1 MPRVIITAGAVIGLE
16 RCRQFLASKNHL
28 AAARAAKV
36 IATSFK
42 QLESHP
48 EIGRPDNDSPEL
60 RELIIEFGASGYVA
74 LYRYVPSEGAIY
86 ILAFK
91 HQKELEL

>member
-1 MPRVIITAGAVIGLE
+1 MSRVIITVGAVMGLE
-16 RCRQFLASKNHL
+16 HCRQFLASKNHL

-48 EIGRPDNDSPEL
+48 EIGRPDHDPPEL
-60 RELIIEFGASGYVA
+60 RELIIEV
-74 LYRYVPSEGAIY
+74 
-86 ILAFK
+86 
-91 HQKELEL
+91 HQVM

>member
-1 MPRVIITAGAVIGLE
+1 MPRVIVTVGAVMGLE
-16 RCRQFLASKNHL
+16 RCRQFLASKNYL

-42 QLESHP
+42 QLERHP

-60 RELIIEFGASGYVA
+60 RELIIEFGASGYIA
-74 LYRYVPSEGAIY
+74 LYRYVPSEDVVY
-86 ILAFK
+86 VLAFK
-91 HQKELEL
+91 HQKELGF

>member
-1 MPRVIITAGAVIGLE
+1 MPRVIVTVGAVMGLE

-48 EIGRPDNDSPEL
+48 EIGRPDNNTPEL
-60 RELIIEFGASGYVA
+60 RELIIEFGASGYIA
-74 LYRYVPSEGAIY
+74 LYRYVPSEDVVY
-86 ILAFK
+86 VLAFK
-91 HQKELEL
+91 HQKELEF

>member
-1 MPRVIITAGAVIGLE
+1 M
-16 RCRQFLASKNHL
+16 QHL
-28 AAARAAKV
+28 
-36 IATSFK
+36 ATSFK

-48 EIGRPDNDSPEL
+48 EIGRPDNDTPEP

-74 LYRYVPSEGAIY
+74 LYRYIPSEDVVY

-91 HQKELEL
+91 YQKELEV

>member
-16 RCRQFLASKNHL
+16 RCRQFLASKNRL

-36 IATSFK
+36 IAASFK

-74 LYRYVPSEGAIY
+74 LYRYVPSEDVVY
-86 ILAFK
+86 VLAFK
-91 HQKELEL
+91 HQKELEF

>member
-1 MPRVIITAGAVIGLE
+1 MPRVIISAGAVIGLE

-42 QLESHP
+42 QLESYP

-60 RELIIEFGASGYVA
+60 RELIIEFGASGYAA
-74 LYRYVPSEGAIY
+74 LYR
-86 ILAFK
+86 
-91 HQKELEL
+91 QKMSFMFWRLNMKKS